1 MKNTQKNSFVV
12 VKEGEKFT
20 MPIKKICFEI

>member
-20 MPIKKICFEI
+20 MPIKFFYFEI